1 MRIIGGSAR
10 GRRLKAPKGRALRP
24 TAARVKEALFNILPH
39 DLSGVKVLDLFAGT
53 GNVTV
58 EALSRGAA
66 EAILIDASAQSA
78 KTIRENLRRL
88 DLADRAKVWTAPV
101 SRALRLLARQQETF
115 DIIFLD
121 PPYDQRL
128 VETTIQMV
136 VRGGLLKQ
144 TGTLIA
150 EHSIREEIA
159 PRYDPS
165 TRAPVI
171 AGGHSL
177 GVPPRNRGPVLS
189 KRSESKG
196 IENSAPG
203 LPRRLHALELRD
215 QRRYGDTLLSFF
227 KMVA

>member
-10 GRRLKAPKGRALRP
+10 GQRLKAPKGRALRP

-39 DLSGVKVLDLFAGT
+39 DLSGAKVLDLFAGT

-58 EALSRGAA
+58 EALSRGAT
-66 EAILIDASAQSA
+66 EAVLVDASAESA

-88 DLADRAKVWTAPV
+88 KLADRAKVWIAPV
-101 SRALRLLARQQETF
+101 NRALRLLARRGERF

-128 VETTIQMV
+128 VETTLRLV
-136 VRGGLLKQ
+136 AREGLLRQ

-159 PRYDPS
+159 PRYD
-165 TRAPVI
+165 
-171 AGGHSL
+171 
-177 GVPPRNRGPVLS
+177 
-189 KRSESKG
+189 
-196 IENSAPG
+196 
-203 LPRRLHALELRD
+203 RLALRD
-215 QRRYGDTLLSFF
+215 QRRYGDTVLSFF
-227 KMVA
+227 GSSGSRVANRGGARLPGRGQAEYAETKSNEDII